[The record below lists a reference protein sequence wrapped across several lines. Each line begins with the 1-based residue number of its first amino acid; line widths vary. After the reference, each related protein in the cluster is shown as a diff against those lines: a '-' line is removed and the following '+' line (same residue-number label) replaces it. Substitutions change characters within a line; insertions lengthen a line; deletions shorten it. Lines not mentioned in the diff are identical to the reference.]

1 MEPSNPS
8 PAPAAWPKTAVDRAL
23 KWWPAKAAGL
33 SVGMTVFFVGY
44 FWLLRHPRHSPAL
57 MPHTAMDR
65 LVGFRPWSLGFYLSL
80 WFYVSLAPAL
90 LVVRRE
96 LVSYAVAAVGL
107 SVAGLGIFYVWPTT
121 VRWPDADWSQLP
133 AFAFLGTEEAAGNA
147 CPSLHVAFAV
157 LTGIWLD
164 RLLRQLGAGCGARIV
179 NGCWCGGICIPP
191 LPPVSTS
198 RSTSS
203 PAPRSARPPRGRT
216 CAGCGGGR
224 AKVKVEEARMGRAN
238 RPR

>member
-1 MEPSNPS
+1 
-8 PAPAAWPKTAVDRAL
+8 
-23 KWWPAKAAGL
+23 
-33 SVGMTVFFVGY
+33 
-44 FWLLRHPRHSPAL
+44 
-57 MPHTAMDR
+57 MDR
-65 LVGFRPWSLGFYLSL
+65 LVGFHPWSLGFYLSL

-121 VRWPDADWSQLP
+121 VRWPDADCSWTP

-164 RLLRQLGAGCGARIV
+164 RLFAAAGGRLRGPHRQRVLVRGIMYSTVATREHVALDVLAGAALGAATAWAHLRWLRRWPG
-179 NGCWCGGICIPP
+179 
-191 LPPVSTS
+191 
-198 RSTSS
+198 
-203 PAPRSARPPRGRT
+203 
-216 CAGCGGGR
+216 
-224 AKVKVEEARMGRAN
+224 
-238 RPR
+238 